1 MAEDTTQDGVP
12 TTGGITGPRSDTK
25 DATSPPDNPETDQ
38 SAVEEGEEK
47 LGYSEA
53 GH

>member
-1 MAEDTTQDGVP
+1 MTDDTKDDVP
-12 TTGGITGPRSDTK
+12 TTGGITGPQSDTK
-25 DATSPPDNPETDQ
+25 DATTPPDNPDTDTD
-38 SAVEEGEEK
+38 AVEKGEEK

>member
-1 MAEDTTQDGVP
+1 MAQDKNDDVP

-25 DATSPPDNPETDQ
+25 DATTPPDNPETDGA
-38 SAVEEGEEK
+38 AVEQGEEK
-47 LGYSEA
+47 LGYTEA